1 MTNLLATDSKNVTK
15 SISKNWLFVQELHAV
30 PVSGSG
36 WNEDYQPANK
46 FLYFSEVT
54 STISDRKLTKVNSL
68 N

>member
-1 MTNLLATDSKNVTK
+1 MTSLLDSDSKNLTK
-15 SISKNWLFVQELHAV
+15 TITKNWLFVQEINAV

-46 FLYFSEVT
+46 FLYFSEVS
-54 STISDRKLTKVNSL
+54 STVADKKLAKVNCL